1 MGFTYPKMKNIMINE
16 DKTRRELE
24 IKLISLYLK
33 PKPTKDN
40 VDWLDSP
47 EFQEFVKIWDK
58 LSRYYNRV
66 DTPFM
71 SIDVLFVYSGY
82 MKLFDSLEITVLG
95 EEAYKKAIKTQEY
108 IQAGFDEILRQGLMA
123 IDNLNGEN

>member
-1 MGFTYPKMKNIMINE
+1 MINE
-16 DKTRRELE
+16 DKSRRELE
-24 IKLISLYLK
+24 IELISLYLK

-47 EFQEFVKIWDK
+47 EFQEFMKLWNK
-58 LSRYYNRV
+58 LSRYYNRI

-71 SIDVLFVYSGY
+71 SMDVLFVYTGY
-82 MKLFDSLEITVLG
+82 MKLFDSLKITVLG
-95 EEAYKKAIKTQEY
+95 EEAYKKAMNTKEI

-123 IDNLNGEN
+123 IENLDEN